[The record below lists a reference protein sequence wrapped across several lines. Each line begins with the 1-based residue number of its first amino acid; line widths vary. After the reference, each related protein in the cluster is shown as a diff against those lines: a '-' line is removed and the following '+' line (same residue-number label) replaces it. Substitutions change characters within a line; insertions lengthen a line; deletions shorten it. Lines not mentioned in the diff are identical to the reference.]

1 MVLGRQ
7 DVLAWALGHLF
18 SCSAHTLPFQLWF
31 PSVLS
36 LHPCECSW
44 LAHSCSCQP
53 SFIFGRTS
61 VKHSICLIWESSS
74 VLKDQVVCCWSWF
87 LSPLT
92 LAQLRHAAGIWHALE
107 DTRKCVL
114 CHPYLCSSLS
124 LDVFYLT
131 AGKVYHYTELL
142 LFKLCWEY
150 LSFRLCVVMI
160 LLNIISSQSFFLGH
174 LPIPIF

>member
-53 SFIFGRTS
+53 SFIFGGTS

-92 LAQLRHAAGIWHALE
+92 LAQLMACSRHLACFRGHEEVCLMS
-107 DTRKCVL
+107 
-114 CHPYLCSSLS
+114 PLS
-124 LDVFYLT
+124 LFFCHWMYFIWLLVKCTITLNYYFSNYVGNIWALGSVWIWFY
-131 AGKVYHYTELL
+131 
-142 LFKLCWEY
+142 
-150 LSFRLCVVMI
+150 
-160 LLNIISSQSFFLGH
+160 
-174 LPIPIF
+174 